1 MHFEKASWYVLKQ
14 HKKWIIAPPA
24 IYDDSLAA
32 TTKQKKNC
40 IYILQPFPKPFY
52 HWCLTAHYY
61 LQNNMCGM

>member
-32 TTKQKKNC
+32 TTKQKKLHLHFTTVSKT
-40 IYILQPFPKPFY
+40 ILPLM
-52 HWCLTAHYY
+52 LTAHYY
-61 LQNNMCGM
+61 VQNNMCGM

>member
-32 TTKQKKNC
+32 TTKQKK
-40 IYILQPFPKPFY
+40 IAFTFY
-52 HWCLTAHYY
+52 NRF
-61 LQNNMCGM
+61 QNHFTTDV